1 MQRKEGPRNTY
12 AVGITFD
19 DKLQV
24 RTKLRD
30 LLTHYRGLSAFPV
43 LTRINDL
50 TRSTSTFYNQ
60 MGELRIECG
69 ESRFKSYEILTM
81 AEQCNTNGN
90 ARWEDPTSRRIIE
103 LTLGVER
110 MIPANLAL

>member
-50 TRSTSTFYNQ
+50 TRSS
-60 MGELRIECG
+60 
-69 ESRFKSYEILTM
+69 FKSYEILTM